1 MRAKAIA
8 LCAAAMGLL
17 QVECRADTPLEGA
30 AAAWRNV
37 LYDQAHYDGEMRAI
51 DAMVDV
57 EQVEPWVRHVRALIS
72 RFDAVSH
79 YKAEENMA
87 LLVRAIGEGTY
98 PGYPAVD
105 VLTRSWQVDEE
116 RRLHFAEWARA
127 LARWAEG
134 ASADDGLVLN
144 GEQVS
149 LRQML
154 GKPTGEKA
162 WLAASL
168 SKTLRAFVET
178 PAERVDRLEGEA
190 FVRAVYR
197 AALGRSPSRDDL
209 SFRLR
214 ELDAGKTRNALIE
227 EVYGSQEATNRRLY
241 QILER
246 AESSDGQ

>member
-1 MRAKAIA
+1 MQAKAIV

-17 QVECRADTPLEGA
+17 HVECRADAPLEGA
-30 AAAWRNV
+30 AVAWRNV
-37 LYDQAHYDGEMRAI
+37 LYDQTYYDEEMRAI
-51 DAMVDV
+51 DAMVDG
-57 EQVEPWVRHVRALIS
+57 EQLEPWVGHVRALIS

-79 YKAEENMA
+79 YRAEENMA

-116 RRLHFAEWARA
+116 RRGHFAEWARG
-127 LARWAEG
+127 LADWASG
-134 ASADDGLVLN
+134 QAVDDELVLN
-144 GEQVS
+144 GQRVL
-149 LRQML
+149 LRQVL
-154 GKPTGEKA
+154 GEPTGEKA

-178 PAERVDRLEGEA
+178 PAERVDRLEGET

-197 AALGRSPSRDDL
+197 AALGRSPSSDDL

-227 EVYGSQEATNRRLY
+227 EVYGSQEAASRRFS

-246 AESSDGQ
+246 AESADEH